1 MRELEQLTYSEVKTI
16 YDLIEVQLN
25 VMEATCK
32 KVKVRDEILSVEKKL
47 AKYLNE
53 NKHDSDRA

>member
-1 MRELEQLTYSEVKTI
+1 MRELEELTYSEVKTI

-47 AKYLNE
+47 VKYLNAE
-53 NKHDSDRA
+53 

>member
-1 MRELEQLTYSEVKTI
+1 MRELEELTYSEVKTI
-16 YDLIEVQLN
+16 YDLIEVQLK

-32 KVKVRDEILSVEKKL
+32 AVEVRDEILSVEKKL
-47 AKYLNE
+47 VKYLNE